1 MFLQALPPD
10 DAAAA
15 LVLMVPRHPQRFDAV
30 AALLAQH
37 AIAFQRRS
45 GEEPVASDTR
55 VLLGD
60 SMGEM
65 AAYFAACDIAIICGS
80 FLPYGAHNLIEACA
94 LGKPV
99 VVGPHDYNFA
109 EAVRFAVTAGAAIQV
124 DSAVAALAAARE
136 LLADRPR
143 FERMAESGR
152 AFVRLHAGSTQRIL
166 DLIKVPG

>member
-1 MFLQALPPD
+1 
-10 DAAAA
+10 
-15 LVLMVPRHPQRFDAV
+15 
-30 AALLAQH
+30 
-37 AIAFQRRS
+37 
-45 GEEPVASDTR
+45 
-55 VLLGD
+55 
-60 SMGEM
+60 MGEM

-109 EAVRFAVTAGAAIQV
+109 EAVRFAVAAGAAIQV

-152 AFVRLHAGSTQRIL
+152 AFVRQHAGSTQRIL
-166 DLIKVPG
+166 DLINVPG